1 MFQHSDRKRS
11 LGERSHTSPRILL
24 LNGKNKDGLSEDS
37 MSSPET
43 GSKVLRGTEKRR
55 SLKSV
60 KIIESDNEDMSQNT
74 EQQPKI
80 QDRPL
85 PKIPPVSKDE

>member
-1 MFQHSDRKRS
+1 
-11 LGERSHTSPRILL
+11 
-24 LNGKNKDGLSEDS
+24 

-43 GSKVLRGTEKRR
+43 GNKVQRGTEKRR

-60 KIIESDNEDMSQNT
+60 KIIESDNEDMTKSST
-74 EQQPKI
+74 DEQQPKI